1 MIQNNL
7 TRLWFLA
14 KGCKQVPPEFIGGKI
29 LWGHPDG
36 YFLGAQ
42 GQKLQHTYSPAQHAK
57 QTKRG
62 YYAPF
67 MRHFGCKNCHILMA
81 LAFYGPRPIYIDKNG
96 NPYVGQVHHLINDPL
111 DYKPANLLCW
121 LDRPTHRE
129 ADRRRQILERE
140 IGDLH
145 QLDYATLRYLQDPRI
160 TTREEFEKE
169 LKIKN

>member
-1 MIQNNL
+1 MIQKTL
-7 TRLWFLA
+7 TRLWFLS
-14 KGCKQVPPEFIGGKI
+14 KGCKQVPPDFIGGKI

-67 MRHFGCKNCHILMA
+67 MRHFGCKNCHVLMA
-81 LAFYGPRPIYIDKNG
+81 LAFYGPRPIFIGKNG
-96 NPYVGQVHHLINDPL
+96 NPYVGEVHHLINDPL

-129 ADRRRQILERE
+129 ADRRRRLLENFF
-140 IGDLH
+140 GDLH
-145 QLDYATLRYLQDPRI
+145 QFDIDELRRLQDPRI
-160 TTREEFEKE
+160 TSKEEFEKE